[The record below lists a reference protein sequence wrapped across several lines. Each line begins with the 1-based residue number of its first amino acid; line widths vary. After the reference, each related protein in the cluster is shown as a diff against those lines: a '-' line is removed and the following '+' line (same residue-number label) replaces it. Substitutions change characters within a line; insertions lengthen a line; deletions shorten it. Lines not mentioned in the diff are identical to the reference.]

1 MAILYYQLDESIDPG
16 TGVETVNRDLPRQGV
31 TKALIFGISAQES
44 ASSVAV
50 TRTMISAQIDQI
62 RIGAV
67 ESNRVGE
74 VDGEDLDEFN
84 ISLGQHSLIDTAT
97 GANNA
102 RIVGGYTYPLDP
114 FMVGPYLD
122 YNQGF
127 GIGGNVA
134 RKVEVAFS
142 ADADNID
149 AKRLN
154 LGIIVNTSQGASGG
168 YVTFHRNASA
178 GTAGLTEFFDIPGPG
193 RLLGIFNFEITGA
206 ADVTADG
213 ANETDQSIEAQ
224 SITVNR
230 KVQLGPMLTYQFDQI
245 NGQFES
251 GVRGDEG
258 YSWWDLGYHNSG
270 RLGLPQASDIPSNME
285 VKNLQGDAAD
295 AARVYPIVLNT
306 NT

>member
-16 TGVETVNRDLPRQGV
+16 TGAETVNRDLPRQGV
-31 TKALIFGISAQES
+31 TKALIFGISAQENGT
-44 ASSVAV
+44 SVAPDRNAV
-50 TRTMISAQIDQI
+50 NSQLDQI

-67 ESNRVGE
+67 ESNRVSE
-74 VDGEDLDEFN
+74 IDGEDLDEFN
-84 ISLGQHSLIDTAT
+84 VSLGQHSLFDESLTD
-97 GANNA
+97 NS
-102 RIVGGYTYPLDP
+102 RIIAGFSYPLDP
-114 FMVGPYLD
+114 FMIGPYMD

-134 RKVEVAFS
+134 RKVEVAFD
-142 ADADNID
+142 ADANQID
-149 AKRLN
+149 SKRLN

-168 YVTFHRNASA
+168 YVTFHRAVAA
-178 GTAGLTEFFDIPGPG
+178 GTADLTEFFDIPGPG
-193 RLLGIFNFEITGA
+193 RLLGVFQFEAAGA

-213 ANETDQSIEAQ
+213 AHETDQDIEAEA
-224 SITVNR
+224 ITVNR

-245 NGQFES
+245 NGQFET
-251 GVRGDEG
+251 GARTDEG

-285 VKNLQGDAAD
+285 VKIKQGDGTGAS
-295 AARVYPIVLNT
+295 RIYPIILNT

>member
-31 TKALIFGISAQES
+31 TKALIFGLSALENGT
-44 ASSVAV
+44 SVAA
-50 TRTMISAQIDQI
+50 TRAEINGQIDQV

-84 ISLGQHSLIDTAT
+84 VSLGQHSLVDTDLID
-97 GANNA
+97 NS
-102 RIVGGYTYPLDP
+102 RIIAGFTYPLDP
-114 FMVGPYLD
+114 FMIGPYMD

-134 RKVEVAFS
+134 RKVEIAFA
-142 ADADNID
+142 ADGTQID
-149 AKRLN
+149 GKRVN

-168 YVTFHRNASA
+168 YVTFHRNATA
-178 GTAGLTEFFDIPGPG
+178 GTAGLTEFFDVPGPG
-193 RLLGIFNFEITGA
+193 RLLGIFNFETTGA
-206 ADVTADG
+206 ADVTAD
-213 ANETDQSIEAQ
+213 AAFESDQGIEAM

-230 KVQLGPMLTYQFDQI
+230 KVQLGPMLTYQFNQI
-245 NGQFES
+245 NGQFET
-251 GVRGDEG
+251 GARGDEG

-285 VKNLQGDAAD
+285 VKSLQGDATD
-295 AARVYPIVLNT
+295 ATRIYPVVLNT

>member
-1 MAILYYQLDESIDPG
+1 LAILYYQLDESMDPG
-16 TGVETVNRDLPRQGV
+16 TGTETINRDLPRQGV
-31 TKALIFGISAQES
+31 TKALIFGISALENGTS
-44 ASSVAV
+44 IAA
-50 TRTMISAQIDQI
+50 TRTQVNSQLDQI

-67 ESNRVGE
+67 ESNRVSE

-84 ISLGQHSLIDTAT
+84 VSLGQHALFDESIVD
-97 GANNA
+97 NS
-102 RIVGGYTYPLDP
+102 RIIAGFTYPLDP
-114 FMVGPYLD
+114 FMIGPMLD

-134 RKVEVAFS
+134 RKVEIAFD
-142 ADADNID
+142 ADANQID
-149 AKRLN
+149 GKRVN

-178 GTAGLTEFFDIPGPG
+178 GTADLTEFFDVPGPG
-193 RLLGIFNFEITGA
+193 RLLGVFNFEITGA

-213 ANETDQSIEAQ
+213 AHETDQSIEAM

-245 NGQFES
+245 NGQFET
-251 GVRGDEG
+251 GARTDEG

-285 VKNLQGDAAD
+285 VKSKQGDAAD
-295 AARVYPIVLNT
+295 AARIYPVILNT

>member
-16 TGVETVNRDLPRQGV
+16 TGAETVNRDLPRQGV
-31 TKALIFGISAQES
+31 TKALIFGISAVENGT
-44 ASSVAV
+44 SVAGSRAEV
-50 TRTMISAQIDQI
+50 NAQIDQV

-67 ESNRVGE
+67 ESNRVSE

-84 ISLGQHSLIDTAT
+84 VSLGQHAIFDAVIVD
-97 GANNA
+97 NE
-102 RIVGGYTYPLDP
+102 RIIAGFTYPLDP
-114 FMVGPYLD
+114 FMIGPYMD

-134 RKVEVAFS
+134 RKVEIAFD
-142 ADADNID
+142 ADAFQVD
-149 AKRLN
+149 AKRVN

-168 YVTFHRNASA
+168 YVTFHKNSSA

-213 ANETDQSIEAQ
+213 AHETDQTIEAQ

-245 NGQFES
+245 NGQFET
-251 GVRGDEG
+251 GARGDEG

-285 VKNLQGDAAD
+285 VKNLQGDAAN
-295 AARVYPIVLNT
+295 AARTYPVILNT

>member
-1 MAILYYQLDESIDPG
+1 MAILYYQLDEAIDPG
-16 TGVETVNRDLPRQGV
+16 TGTETLNRDLPRQGV
-31 TKALIFGISAQES
+31 TKTLIFGVSAQES

-50 TRTMISAQIDQI
+50 TRTQVNAQLDQI

-67 ESNRVGE
+67 ESNRVSE

-84 ISLGQHSLIDTAT
+84 VSLGQHNLFDTAT

-102 RIVGGYTYPLDP
+102 RILGGSTYPLDP
-114 FMVGPYLD
+114 FMIGTYMD

-134 RKVEVAFS
+134 RKVEIAFA

-149 AKRLN
+149 EKRVN

-168 YVTFHRNASA
+168 YVTFHINTMQT
-178 GTAGLTEFFDIPGPG
+178 TADLIDFFDIPQPG
-193 RLLGIFNFEITGA
+193 RLLGIFNFETTGA

-213 ANETDQSIEAQ
+213 AHETDQTIQEEA
-224 SITVNR
+224 ITVNR
-230 KVQLGPMLTYQFDQI
+230 KVQLGPMFTTQFSTI
-245 NGQFES
+245 NGQFET
-251 GVRGDEG
+251 GARTDEG
-258 YSWWDLGYHNSG
+258 YSWWDLGIRNSG

-285 VKNLQGDAAD
+285 VKVKRGDATD
-295 AARVYPIVLNT
+295 AGRVYSVILNT